1 MEYRDDEF
9 EEEAQAEGTDDYKV
23 TQGDFDGLVVV
34 PSDWTVSTIE
44 QHLKG
49 DINVDPDFQR
59 RSVWNKT
66 AKSRFI
72 ESLFLGIPIPQ
83 ILLAEERTKRGSY
96 LVLDG
101 KQRLTTIREFLNDR
115 LDDGRRFTL
124 SGLENLSDI
133 NGKTWSELKEDDDTR
148 RLLESANIR
157 TAILK
162 NWKKDA
168 VLYEIFYRLNSG
180 SVKLSP
186 MELRTALY
194 RGPFLRHVIK
204 WTESLNELHALLRL
218 RYPDKRMTDV
228 ELTVRHLAFGDQA
241 VQYSG
246 NLKEFLDEY
255 CAHSNTNYDEDILD
269 SRLDE
274 MTAAISAARNVF
286 GHDAVC
292 RRYIPEQDKFDNRF
306 NRAVFDIQVSSLA
319 DPEFRDWALKNRK
332 IVIDAFRKLYAADP
346 SFAASVEIT
355 TKSVSATRKRFSEWY
370 KAIKTISNL
379 DLKLPNIRN
388 ETSN

>member
-1 MEYRDDEF
+1 MDYRDEDF
-9 EEEAQAEGTDDYKV
+9 EDEAQAEGTDDYKV
-23 TQGDFDGLVVV
+23 TQSDFDGLVMV

-83 ILLAEERTKRGSY
+83 ILLAEEKGKRGSY

-115 LDDGRRFTL
+115 LDDGRKFTL
-124 SGLENLSDI
+124 SGLENIDSL
-133 NGKTWSELKEDDDTR
+133 NGKTWSDLKEDDDTR

-162 NWKKDA
+162 NWRKDS

-194 RGPFLRHVIK
+194 RGPFLKHVIK
-204 WTESLNELHALLRL
+204 WTESLSELHGLLRL
-218 RYPDKRMTDV
+218 RYPDKRMADV
-228 ELTVRHLAFGDQA
+228 ELTVRHLAFSDDA
-241 VQYSG
+241 VKYSG
-246 NLKEFLDEY
+246 NLKEFLDDY
-255 CAHSNTNYDEDILD
+255 CAHANANYDEAELEI
-269 SRLDE
+269 RLE
-274 MTAAISAARNVF
+274 NLVAAIRSARNVF
-286 GHDAVC
+286 GYESLC
-292 RRYIPEQDKFDNRF
+292 RRFIPEQNRFDNRF
-306 NRAVFDIQVSSLA
+306 NRAVFDIQVGSFSQKQ
-319 DPEFRDWALKNRK
+319 FREWAESNGRL
-332 IVIDAFRKLYAADP
+332 VVESFMDLYGQDS
-346 SFAASVEIT
+346 SFATSLETT
-355 TKSVSATRKRFSEWY
+355 TKSISATRKRFSAWY
-370 KAIKTISNL
+370 SKLEDISGIQ
-379 DLKLPNIRN
+379 LKLPNIRH
-388 ETSN
+388 ETSD